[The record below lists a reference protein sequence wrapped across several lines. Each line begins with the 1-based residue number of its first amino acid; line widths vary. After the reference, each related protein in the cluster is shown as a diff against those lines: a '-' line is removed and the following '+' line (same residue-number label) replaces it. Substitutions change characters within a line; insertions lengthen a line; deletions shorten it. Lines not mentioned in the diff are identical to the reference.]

1 MGFTMIP
8 RQLNNFVPLFSIH
21 KKFSTLKL
29 QILEMSD
36 LHHKIKELA
45 KIQSEKV
52 IANRHHLH
60 QNPEL
65 SFQEF
70 NTAKFVASELKAMG
84 LNPTEGIAGTGLT
97 VLIEGKNPQKK
108 VVGLRADMDAL
119 PILEANEV
127 PYKSLNPGVMHAC
140 GHDVHT
146 SSLLG
151 TANIL
156 RQLTN
161 EFEGTLKLVFQ
172 PAEEKAPG
180 GASIMIKE
188 GVLEN
193 PAPVSMI
200 GQHVA
205 PNVPVGKIGF
215 REGMY
220 MASTDEIYMTVK
232 GKGGHAA
239 APHQL
244 TDPVLMASHIIVALQ
259 QIISRNRN
267 PANPSVLSF
276 GRFIADGV
284 TNVIPGE
291 VTIQGTWRCM
301 DEEWREDGLK
311 RMRKMAE
318 SIAEGMGGSCEFEVV
333 KGYPFL
339 KNHPE
344 LTRRVRTAATQYMG
358 PENIVNLDLWMA
370 GEDFAFYSQVV
381 DSCFYRLGTRN
392 EAKGIVSGVHTPTFD
407 IDESALEIS
416 TGLMSW
422 LAVSELNS

>member
-1 MGFTMIP
+1 MD
-8 RQLNNFVPLFSIH
+8 L
-21 KKFSTLKL
+21 L
-29 QILEMSD
+29 Q
-36 LHHKIKELA
+36 
-45 KIQSEKV
+45 KIQTLSKEYV
-52 IANRHHLH
+52 ADVTAHRHHLH
-60 QNPEL
+60 QHPEL
-65 SFQEF
+65 SFHEHK
-70 NTAKFVASELKAMG
+70 TARFVADQLTALG
-84 LNPTEGIAGTGLT
+84 LSPQEGVAGTG
-97 VLIEGKNPQKK
+97 VVALIEGRNPDSR

-119 PILEANEV
+119 PIHEANDV
-127 PYKSLNPGVMHAC
+127 PYKSQVPGVMHAC

-151 TANIL
+151 TARIL
-156 RQLTN
+156 TQLKE
-161 EFEGTLKLVFQ
+161 EFEGTIKLVFQ

-180 GASIMIKE
+180 GASLMIQE

-193 PAPVSMI
+193 PRPAGML

-220 MASTDEIYMTVK
+220 MASTDELYLTVK
-232 GKGGHAA
+232 GKGGHGAM
-239 APHQL
+239 PDQL
-244 TDPVLMASHIIVALQ
+244 IDPVLIASHIIVALQ
-259 QIISRNRN
+259 QIISRNRK

-284 TNVIPGE
+284 TNVIPNE

-301 DEEWREDGLK
+301 DEEWRADGLR
-311 RMRKMAE
+311 RMVKMAE
-318 SIAEGMGGSCEFEVV
+318 GIADAMGGRCEFEVV

-344 LTRRVRTAATQYMG
+344 LTRRTKAAAVAYMG
-358 PENIVNLDLWMA
+358 AENVVDLDLWMA

-392 EAKGIVSGVHTPTFD
+392 EARGIVSGVHTPTFD
-407 IDESALEIS
+407 IDEKALEIGP
-416 TGLMSW
+416 GLMSW
-422 LAVSELNS
+422 LALEELRQSR